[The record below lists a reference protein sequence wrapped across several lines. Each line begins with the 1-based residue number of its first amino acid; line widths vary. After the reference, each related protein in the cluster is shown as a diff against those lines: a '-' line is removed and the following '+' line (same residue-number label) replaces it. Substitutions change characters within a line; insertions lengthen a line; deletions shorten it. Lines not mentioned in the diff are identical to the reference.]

1 MKILLCQMHV
11 KTGALEE
18 NFEVIKN
25 YYEQAIQDKSD
36 LCVLPELS
44 LTGYLADDL
53 FLKDSFI
60 KNISQYI
67 DNLVKLTK
75 QTCLL
80 IPAPVNE
87 NGKLYNAVIAA
98 QNGKIIGKTYKHKLP
113 NYGVFDEKRYFTP
126 GEPQIINING
136 HKIGAPICE
145 DIWSHHVCE
154 ELQSQGAELFI
165 TINASPFEEEKIEK
179 RIEQAKRV
187 FKDTN
192 LPILYC
198 NQIAAQDGIVF
209 DGNSFCFD
217 GDLKFIG
224 KAFEENI
231 QIIEINSKKFY
242 PQTTYNSSSFYD
254 NIYKALVFGARQYV
268 RENGFEK
275 IILGLS
281 GGFDSAMV
289 AAIAVD
295 ALGSENVSSLMLPS
309 KFTSE
314 QSIKDAKQ
322 VSDILKI
329 SLKTIPI
336 DDAFESLL
344 NSIEKIDPGSL
355 AYQNLQARIR
365 GAILMAESNRT
376 GAILLTTGNKS
387 EYATGYATIYGDM
400 NGGFNPIK
408 DIYKSDLYELA
419 KYKKLI
425 PQNILEK
432 EPSAELSKDQK
443 DTDSLPDYKILDQIL
458 KLYIEQDQSHEE
470 ISKKFP
476 ADLVA
481 KVIKLVKNSEFKRR
495 QAAPGIKI
503 SSRNFEKDRRM
514 PITNHYKG

>member
-1 MKILLCQMHV
+1 MLLCQMHV

-18 NFEVIKN
+18 NFKKIKDCYNKASKEEV
-25 YYEQAIQDKSD
+25 D

-53 FLKDSFI
+53 FLKPDFV
-60 KNISQYI
+60 KNIAQYI

-80 IPAPVNE
+80 ISAPLNE

-136 HKIGAPICE
+136 HKIGVPICE

-165 TINASPFEEEKIEK
+165 TINASPFEEGKIEK

-187 FKDTN
+187 FADTS

-198 NQIAAQDGIVF
+198 NQIAAQDGITF

-224 KAFEENI
+224 KSFEESA
-231 QIIEINSKKFY
+231 QIIELKNSKFHPCK
-242 PQTTYNSSSFYD
+242 TYNLPSSYD
-254 NIYKALVFGARQYV
+254 NIYKALVFGTKQYV

-275 IILGLS
+275 VILGIS

-289 AAIAVD
+289 AAIAAD
-295 ALGSENVSSLMLPS
+295 AVGSKNVSSFMLPS
-309 KFTSE
+309 KFTSQ
-314 QSIKDAKQ
+314 QSIIDAEQ
-322 VSDILKI
+322 LAEILKI
-329 SLKTIPI
+329 SLKTIQI

-344 NSIEKIDPGSL
+344 KTIGSIDSGSL
-355 AYQNLQARIR
+355 AHQNLQARIR
-365 GAILMAESNRT
+365 GTILMAESNRT
-376 GAILLTTGNKS
+376 GALLLTTGNKS

-408 DIYKSDLYELA
+408 DIYKSNLYELA
-419 KYKKLI
+419 KYKQLI

-432 EPSAELSKDQK
+432 EPSAELSEGQK
-443 DTDSLPDYKILDQIL
+443 DSDSLPDYKILDQIL
-458 KLYIEQDQSHEE
+458 KLYIEEDQPHEE
-470 ISKKFP
+470 ISKNFP
-476 ADLVA
+476 ADLVM

-495 QAAPGIKI
+495 QSAPGVKI